1 MSRPHPH
8 DKKHDS
14 FMSVIIGTVVVAPGI
29 PHWSP
34 TRVTGPIRKRQRL
47 VSVEMSKYSA
57 NILRES
63 TPNLGVQREEKPQTQ
78 HKQETQTLGCS
89 TLQIQTH
96 RHLVAQRASKNR
108 SSPYLVGWGIC
119 RFSCALGD
127 PRASLPLQERMLK
140 GTTALDTQKRELT
153 VVFKDTIRRK
163 LCCCVAARAV
173 RWGREGGREGDR

>member
-1 MSRPHPH
+1 MRMRQEPVLKNKKNEKVDMRPFNARSMSRPHAH

-57 NILRES
+57 NILRQS

-96 RHLVAQRASKNR
+96 RHTDTWS
-108 SSPYLVGWGIC
+108 
-119 RFSCALGD
+119 
-127 PRASLPLQERMLK
+127 LK
-140 GTTALDTQKRELT
+140 GHLRTGPHPT
-153 VVFKDTIRRK
+153 
-163 LCCCVAARAV
+163 
-173 RWGREGGREGDR
+173 W